1 MDNRDWK
8 FGGPPRNM
16 KPGQIMER
24 GSLDGRIVS
33 EYTKVPAED
42 GDMVIQ
48 KTSRMINGKPYPIG
62 HATRHGDHDRWHDS
76 YPKR

>member
-1 MDNRDWK
+1 MDNGWN

-24 GSLDGRIVS
+24 YGSLGGRIVQ
-33 EYTKVPAED
+33 EYTKVPTEN

-48 KTSRMINGKPYPIG
+48 KTSEKIGGKPDQIG
-62 HATRHGDHDRWHDS
+62 HATRHGEQWFDR
-76 YPKR
+76 YPKP